1 MIETIVI
8 ILPIALIAL
17 ILSPASKETLERNK
31 EIRNRYKWQREVY
44 GFELKPDGNGVMEK
58 ITTRQTEG
66 QADRYMD
73 DLLGGNFQESYEEWE
88 RSKGL

>member
-1 MIETIVI
+1 MIEIIVI
-8 ILPIALIAL
+8 ILSIALIAL
-17 ILSPASKETLERNK
+17 ILPSISKEELARNK
-31 EIRNRYKWQREVY
+31 ERRNRYKWQREVY
-44 GFELKPDGNGVMEK
+44 GFELKSNGNGVMEK

-73 DLLGGNFQESYEEWE
+73 DLLGGNFQESYEEWK